1 MNAIDLV
8 DILFNHTNWNI
19 YHYLDVAVPYSRSL
33 DILAQLMHGGNEKL
47 NLCRFS
53 NVEFVNL
60 IKCNSFGRGRIQK
73 LKNLCKVNPSCAVAT
88 EIRS

>member
-1 MNAIDLV
+1 MLNCLDAIDLV
-8 DILFNHTNWNI
+8 DILFNYTN
-19 YHYLDVAVPYSRSL
+19 SL
-33 DILAQLMHGGNEKL
+33 DLLAQLMHGGNEKL

-53 NVEFVNL
+53 NVKFVNL
-60 IKCNSFGRGRIQK
+60 IKCNSFGRGRVQK